1 MRKTALNKVFE
12 LAQNN
17 KNVLFVGSDLGAG
30 VLNDM
35 KKSIPE
41 RFLMEGVCEQNIIG
55 MSSGLAMEGFLPYVN
70 TIGTFLTR
78 RCYEQIVLDVC
89 LHNLPVR
96 FIGNGGGLVYAP
108 LGLTHLST
116 DDFAILRVIPNMSII
131 APCDAY
137 EMGHLMDQSLNWQ
150 GPLYIRLARGGD
162 QLITDKFKKLEI
174 GKALIIKEPEDGLF
188 ITTGVMTQIAN
199 AAIEL
204 LTKDG
209 YKVGL
214 LHCST
219 VKPLDTKTVIDC
231 VKNSKVTISVEEHS
245 ILGGFGSLILETVNE
260 KLPNNK
266 GKLIRIGLPDNFSKN
281 YGDQESHLN
290 HYGITKEKLYLKMK
304 ESLNVYK

>member
-108 LGLTHLST
+108 LGPTHLST
-116 DDFAILRVIPNMSII
+116 DDFAILKGNTK
-131 APCDAY
+131 Y
-137 EMGHLMDQSLNWQ
+137 EHN
-150 GPLYIRLARGGD
+150 
-162 QLITDKFKKLEI
+162 
-174 GKALIIKEPEDGLF
+174 
-188 ITTGVMTQIAN
+188 
-199 AAIEL
+199 
-204 LTKDG
+204 
-209 YKVGL
+209 
-214 LHCST
+214 ST
-219 VKPLDTKTVIDC
+219 L
-231 VKNSKVTISVEEHS
+231 
-245 ILGGFGSLILETVNE
+245 
-260 KLPNNK
+260 
-266 GKLIRIGLPDNFSKN
+266 
-281 YGDQESHLN
+281 
-290 HYGITKEKLYLKMK
+290 
-304 ESLNVYK
+304 